1 MKNFHERKN
10 RRKKLQL
17 DKEQHKPQC
26 NGERGPARKEQGF
39 GRKQCVCVWGG
50 VSTNIIMEPIIFY
63 ANILLKKTC
72 ENLFSIIVCLQNKR

>member
-39 GRKQCVCVWGG
+39 GRKQCVCVGG